1 MSADTTTD
9 AGRGEGRS
17 RPAAPAVLRSERA
30 FDFVNRYLLVMIL
43 IGLCVGFSIAIPDS
57 FFTADN
63 FRTVGNEQVVVVL
76 LAMGATLPLIVGEF
90 DLGVGYVLGMAQA
103 LAVGFIINEKLGIVG
118 SIVLTLVITGMAGL
132 MNGILIVRFRISALI
147 ATLATGSIL
156 TGVVIAYTGGQV
168 LYGGVPKGYIQIA
181 RGEAAGLPLPIWYGA
196 AIVLVL
202 GLFYSFVPTGRRMY
216 AIGGNRQAAL
226 LSGIKV
232 NRLIIASFVG
242 SGVLSGFGGV
252 LISSRLGSA
261 QPGLGPQFLL
271 PAFAAAFL
279 GATTIRPGRFN
290 LPGTVVAVYTLAFA
304 ITGLQQIGVP
314 SWFEYVFNGIA
325 LIVAVGLSNQVA
337 QLRQLRARR
346 RRLKAFGDG
355 APAAGSPGATAAA
368 ADAAGPAGG
377 ASG

>member
-1 MSADTTTD
+1 MKADTAQAD
-9 AGRGEGRS
+9 GKKRRHRGGS
-17 RPAAPAVLRSERA
+17 VLASERA
-30 FDFVNRYLLVMIL
+30 FDLVNRYMLVMLL
-43 IGLCVGFSIAIPDS
+43 IGICVGFSIALPDS

-63 FRTVGNEQVVVVL
+63 FKTVGNEQVVVVL

-90 DLGVGYVLGMAQA
+90 DLGVGYVLGMGQA
-103 LAVGFIINEKLGIVG
+103 LAVGFIIREGLGIAG
-118 SIVLTLVITGMAGL
+118 SIVLVLVLTGLVGL
-132 MNGILIVRFRISALI
+132 FNGVMIVKFRISALI

-156 TGVVIAYTGGQV
+156 TGVVFAYTGGQV

-181 RGEAAGLPLPIWYGA
+181 RGEALSLPLPIWYA
-196 AIVLVL
+196 LAIVVVL
-202 GLFYSFVPTGRRMY
+202 ATFYSFVPTGRRMY

-232 NRLIIASFVG
+232 HRLIICSFVG
-242 SGVLSGFGGV
+242 SAVLSGFAGV

-290 LPGTVVAVYTLAFA
+290 LPGTVIAVYTLAFA
-304 ITGLQQIGVP
+304 ITGLQQVGVP

-325 LIVAVGLSNQVA
+325 LLVAVGLSNQVA

-346 RRLKAFGDG
+346 RRLRSFSDRGTEEGPAADGAAPQAGDG
-355 APAAGSPGATAAA
+355 
-368 ADAAGPAGG
+368 
-377 ASG
+377 